1 MFNSMIFTHGGVFA
15 IASVY
20 SFNSILNQRMSSIR
34 PRSIAPDPIDVQI
47 DCKKNENQIRYVD
60 LFDAEA
66 LI

>member
-1 MFNSMIFTHGGVFA
+1 MIFTHGGVFA

-20 SFNSILNQRMSSIR
+20 SFNTILNQRMSSIR
-34 PRSIAPDPIDVQI
+34 PRSITPDPIDVQI